1 MQDVVKTRFFFLMA
15 AAAEPLAS
23 LAGCSSAPAEAQAT
37 ASARASATII
47 ADGDTLDPALAADA
61 KIGQDYVRA
70 FDAGVRI
77 PASFRG
83 HWSPDPATC
92 AAADSHQ
99 ATHLMIGG
107 ITLRN
112 GDGIRVANRV
122 DVSGDDALALSFTPG
137 EKGAGAD
144 ALPRRFHVSADG
156 NRLFLLDAAGRPVGA
171 GWVRCHERLREGE

>member
-1 MQDVVKTRFFFLMA
+1 MQAIVKTGVFASIAVA
-15 AAAEPLAS
+15 AALLVS
-23 LAGCSSAPAEAQAT
+23 LPGCSSAPAEAQAV
-37 ASARASATII
+37 ASGRVSATII
-47 ADGDTLDPALAADA
+47 ADGDTLDPALASDA
-61 KIGQDYVRA
+61 QIGPDYVRA

-92 AAADSHQ
+92 AADDSHRD
-99 ATHLMIGG
+99 THLMIGG
-107 ITLRN
+107 TTLRN

-122 DVSGDDALALSFTPG
+122 DVSDEAGLALSFTPG

-156 NRLFLLDAAGRPVGA
+156 NRLFLLDAAGKPIGA
-171 GWVRCHERLREGE
+171 GWVRCHEKLREGE

>member
-1 MQDVVKTRFFFLMA
+1 MQAIVKTGLFASMALA
-15 AAAEPLAS
+15 AALLAS
-23 LAGCSSAPAEAQAT
+23 LPGCSSAPAEAQAV

-61 KIGQDYVRA
+61 QIGLDYVRA

-92 AAADSHQ
+92 AADDSHQ

-107 ITLRN
+107 TTLRN

-122 DVSGDDALALSFTPG
+122 DLSGRDALALSFTRG
-137 EKGAGAD
+137 AKGAAAD
-144 ALPRRFHVSADG
+144 AVPSRFHVSADG
-156 NRLFLLDAAGRPVGA
+156 NRLFLLDAAGKPIGS
-171 GWVRCHERLREGE
+171 GWVRCREKLREGE